1 MKKLMV
7 VPVAVMLFF
16 ASMGLSDAMMQDK
29 CMGGG
34 MGMGDMHPM
43 LEKLKSLGLDEKQ
56 TAEVRA
62 VHFRVMKEMIKK
74 RADMQVARMELRE
87 MLGMSPVDMKAAE
100 GKVRQIEAV
109 RGDMLIMHIQ
119 AREEVKSKLTPEQRK
134 KFETMMPMMMHD
146 AMMGRCE
153 DCMKGK
159 MKKHGK
165 CGMKGK
171 GMMGGDGD
179 DMLSEDEADEMPAM
193 GHQHMHHGK

>member
-7 VPVAVMLFF
+7 VPVAVILFF
-16 ASMGLSDAMMQDK
+16 ASMGFSDAAMRDK

-34 MGMGDMHPM
+34 MGMGGMHPM
-43 LEKLKSLGLDEKQ
+43 FEKLKSLGLDEKQ
-56 TAEVRA
+56 TAEVKA

-74 RADMQVARMELRE
+74 RADLQVARMELRE
-87 MLGMSPVDMKAAE
+87 MLGMSPVDMKAVE
-100 GKVRQIEAV
+100 GKVRQIEAL
-109 RGDMLIMHIQ
+109 RGDMLLMHIQ

-134 KFETMMPMMMHD
+134 KFETMMPIMMHD
-146 AMMGRCE
+146 GMMGRCE

-165 CGMKGK
+165 CGMRGK
-171 GMMGGDGD
+171 GMMGRDGD